1 MCQSQEATGSVSFQD
16 QHEHIRR
23 GDIIGIIGVGTVRDL
38 IGPVTDVHSFLAG
51 RVPSELNL
59 GLAVDRQYRSILTEL
74 GTVRRAN

>member
-23 GDIIGIIGVGTVRDL
+23 GDIIGIIGVGILREFVSL
-38 IGPVTDVHSFLAG
+38 ITDVHSFLAE

-59 GLAVDRQYRSILTEL
+59 VLDVDGSIT
-74 GTVRRAN
+74 AF